1 MHSYDPHGR
10 LHKATEHDAVLWN
23 IGILC
28 LLILVC
34 AVVCVAL
41 MVFS

>member
-10 LHKATEHDAVLWN
+10 LHKAEEDNAVLWN

-28 LLILVC
+28 LLILFC
-34 AVVCVAL
+34 AGVCVAL